1 MNKIIPVMPV
11 SDLRNEQAKV
21 FSQLGETPVLL
32 TQRGRAAGILVHPD
46 QWNEIVELLE
56 DMEEGRLAEARWR
69 EIEEDA
75 SNARSFEAFAKELQ
89 AEGLFDG

>member
-21 FSQLGETPVLL
+21 FNRLGETPVLL
-32 TQRGRAAGILVHPD
+32 TQRGRAAGVLVHPD
-46 QWNEIVELLE
+46 QWNEMVELLE
-56 DMEEGRLAEARWR
+56 DMEEGRIAEARWR

-75 SNARSFEAFAKELQ
+75 GSARSFEAFAKELQ